1 MLGQGQEAQQRQAEA
16 CLESLPP
23 PPNRV
28 LALTSSKP
36 WELRCISEV
45 LGNSSKARGIL
56 GRGFLD
62 VISNTHAIE

>member
-23 PPNRV
+23 NRV

-36 WELRCISEV
+36 WELRCISRV